1 MSSRSHIRRCERSH
15 SESSNV
21 TDCLTYYA
29 PTQVTPE
36 SGPSLQPCFTCGAE
50 MTPASLLSHQC
61 PSSVILGGSLEDI
74 NSSECSFSHSS
85 LSAQSN
91 SYFPGVTPVLVWKEG
106 KSGPFDCLVCNVTLN
121 SESQYDAH
129 LKGRRHRARATGN
142 NTSDFNMSNASLSGR
157 VECGPTERFCEVCCT
172 TVQVANWAMHV
183 EGRTHNRKLSSGAVS
198 LSLQS
203 GPRDDG
209 LLKNNVGDSPMN
221 VCLPG
226 AQMCAVCGVP
236 VPQENMAAHVAGRAH
251 TWKLLSNGSNTLYTT
266 TNNGDSP
273 QLAAS
278 TFRIERLFSTYFN
291 TAPRLT
297 TEKGVNVLSS
307 MAVVEQDSV
316 VFAKDWDL
324 TGLGAQLCLSLL
336 LANRQPGNPLRK
348 VDLPPSR
355 ICYTL
360 WLCPQ
365 KQYVTATVENLRQV
379 LKGVEIPA
387 STGSTEPFDNREEMS
402 PNTDVPTKRP
412 VLLVT
417 LLRDTFTAD
426 NPDLTVFEHDIIVS
440 TAGSWE
446 NFVAN
451 VPGADRSLC
460 AVVISGTEAFMKN
473 DPLDRFINKM
483 VMRPDRGRII
493 CLSTSPIPSWSAA
506 SCFTSYSLLE

>member
-1 MSSRSHIRRCERSH
+1 
-15 SESSNV
+15 
-21 TDCLTYYA
+21 
-29 PTQVTPE
+29 
-36 SGPSLQPCFTCGAE
+36 
-50 MTPASLLSHQC
+50 MTA
-61 PSSVILGGSLEDI
+61 D
-74 NSSECSFSHSS
+74 
-85 LSAQSN
+85 
-91 SYFPGVTPVLVWKEG
+91 
-106 KSGPFDCLVCNVTLN
+106 
-121 SESQYDAH
+121 
-129 LKGRRHRARATGN
+129 
-142 NTSDFNMSNASLSGR
+142 
-157 VECGPTERFCEVCCT
+157 
-172 TVQVANWAMHV
+172 
-183 EGRTHNRKLSSGAVS
+183 
-198 LSLQS
+198 
-203 GPRDDG
+203 
-209 LLKNNVGDSPMN
+209 KNNVGDSPMN

-251 TWKLLSNGSNTLYTT
+251 TWKLLSNGGNTLYTT

-402 PNTDVPTKRP
+402 PNTDAPTKRP

-417 LLRDTFTAD
+417 LLRETFTAD

-473 DPLDRFINKM
+473 DPVDRFITKM